1 MSSITD
7 QDKSVFLTDLDF
19 FEQEITRYS
28 ETLKDSLMNKRLALG
43 PNDDPLE
50 ELSSVYSEVQTIE
63 QDFKKAIT
71 IFEHLLGQ
79 SRDLYSKNK

>member
-1 MSSITD
+1 MSSVTD

-19 FEQEITRYS
+19 FEQEISRYS
-28 ETLKDSLMNKRLALG
+28 ELLKDSLMNKRLAVG

-50 ELSSVYSEVQTIE
+50 ELSSVYIEVQTIE

-71 IFEHLLGQ
+71 IFEHMLTQ
-79 SRDLYSKNK
+79 SRDIYAKNK